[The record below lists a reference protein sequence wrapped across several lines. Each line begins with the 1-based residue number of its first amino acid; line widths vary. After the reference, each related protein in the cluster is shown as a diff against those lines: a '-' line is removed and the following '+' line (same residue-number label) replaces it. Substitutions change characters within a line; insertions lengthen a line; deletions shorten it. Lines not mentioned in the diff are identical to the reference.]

1 MPFSESLILEREHSY
16 QNNQVVRKS
25 EVEIDVIDITS
36 SDSEEDHVADSEED
50 NLSVNLSNLS
60 EEDFTENRDDLICWG
75 ELMKFKPGLTCNFI
89 SRYVQL
95 STRVFRY
102 YKSKAGCESAFDAP
116 LVSIRRRY
124 IEEIRPIKVNKSAY
138 LHKGSKIS

>member
-1 MPFSESLILEREHSY
+1 MPFSESLILIREHSY

-36 SDSEEDHVADSEED
+36 SDSEGDNIADSDED
-50 NLSVNLSNLS
+50 NLSVNLSNIS
-60 EEDFTENRDDLICWG
+60 EEWFTDNRDDLICWG

-95 STRVFRY
+95 SARVFRY
-102 YKSKAGCESAFDAP
+102 YKSKAGCESAFDSP

-124 IEEIRPIKVNKSAY
+124 IEEIRPIKVNKAAY
-138 LHKGSKIS
+138 LHKGSKNS